1 VRYALLIYEDE
12 AAASALAPVR
22 RTFAAALATA
32 GVMCGQASLRGPDT
46 ATTLRRD
53 RPLHDGP
60 HAEAGEPLA
69 GLYLIEV
76 SDLDAALAWARRLPL
91 GEGAV
96 EVRPLAEA
104 A

>member
-1 VRYALLIYEDE
+1 MRYVLLIYEDE
-12 AAASALAPVR
+12 AASSSLAPVR

-32 GVMCGQASLRGPDT
+32 GILRGQAALKRPDT

-53 RPLHDGP
+53 SPLHDGP
-60 HAEAGEPLA
+60 HAETGEPLA
-69 GLYLIEV
+69 GLYLIEAR
-76 SDLDAALAWARRLPL
+76 DLDTALAWARRLPL
-91 GEGAV
+91 GDGAV

>member
-12 AAASALAPVR
+12 AASSSLAPVR
-22 RTFAAALATA
+22 RTFAAALARA
-32 GVMCGQASLRGPDT
+32 GVLRGQAGLRGPGA

-60 HAEAGEPLA
+60 HAEEGEPLA
-69 GLYLIEV
+69 GLYLIEAG
-76 SDLDAALAWARRLPL
+76 DLDAALAWARRLPL

-96 EVRPLAEA
+96 EVRPLSEA

>member
-1 VRYALLIYEDE
+1 MRYVLLVYEDE
-12 AAASALAPVR
+12 AAAAALAPVR
-22 RTFAAALATA
+22 RTFAAALSAA
-32 GVMCGQASLRGPDT
+32 GVLRGQAALKSPDT

-69 GLYLIEV
+69 GLYLIEA

-91 GEGAV
+91 GDGAV

>member
-1 VRYALLIYEDE
+1 MRYALLIYEDE
-12 AAASALAPVR
+12 ATAAALAPVR
-22 RTFAAALATA
+22 RTFAAALAAA
-32 GVMCGQASLRGPDT
+32 GVLRGKAALKSPET

-60 HAEAGEPLA
+60 HLEVGEPLA
-69 GLYLIEV
+69 GVYLIEAR
-76 SDLDAALAWARRLPL
+76 DLDAALAWARRLPL
-91 GEGAV
+91 GDGAV